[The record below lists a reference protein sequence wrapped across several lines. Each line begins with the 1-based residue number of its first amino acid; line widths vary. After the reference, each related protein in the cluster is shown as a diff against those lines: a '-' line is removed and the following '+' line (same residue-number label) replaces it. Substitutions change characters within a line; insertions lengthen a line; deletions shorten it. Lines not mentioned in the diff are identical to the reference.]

1 MSELEQAEVQ
11 ALQEAMQPERS
22 RPRTVEPRDFSHP
35 RSLSSVRLNRIE
47 QLIGASLPGLANTI
61 ASTLRSYHK
70 LHLASVTEVSATTL
84 FHGYEAPFLVHC
96 LQVGSDPA
104 WLIWDGAAATAAVDQ
119 IVTGEILEEAVE
131 ARRLSRSECRVIEE
145 VLDRVVSSISGSLG
159 LTSVH
164 GSCAQDLDELTTLRD
179 AGPDADARRLLLQ
192 FSFDGPGGSSD
203 LRLLIP
209 GVGEEALELRTD
221 LESLPDHLSFVD
233 VEVSACLGT
242 VDVPLSQLLE
252 LEIGDVI
259 PLGVEV
265 GTPLN
270 LFVEER
276 PCATATF
283 GQLAGRMAVN
293 LDRIDIPIEDLHP
306 PTV

>member
-1 MSELEQAEVQ
+1 VTEIS
-11 ALQEAMQPERS
+11 
-22 RPRTVEPRDFSHP
+22 
-35 RSLSSVRLNRIE
+35 
-47 QLIGASLPGLANTI
+47 
-61 ASTLRSYHK
+61 ASTLFDS
-70 LHLASVTEVSATTL
+70 
-84 FHGYEAPFLVHC
+84 YEAPFIVHC
-96 LQVGSDPA
+96 MQFGDDPA
-104 WLIWDGAAATAAVDQ
+104 WLIWSDEAATAAVDQ
-119 IVTGEILEEAVE
+119 IVTGEILEEAVP

-145 VLDRVVSSISGSLG
+145 VLDRVVSSVSGSLG
-159 LTSVH
+159 LSSGVGT
-164 GSCAQDLDELTTLRD
+164 CAQDLDELKTLRD

-209 GVGEEALELRTD
+209 GVGEDALDVNLEE
-221 LESLPDHLSFVD
+221 ESLPNHLNMVD
-233 VEVSACLGT
+233 VEISACLGT

-252 LEIGDVI
+252 IEVGDVI
-259 PLGVEV
+259 PLSVEV

-276 PCATATF
+276 HCATATF

-293 LDRIDIPIEDLHP
+293 LDRIDIPLQDLHP